1 MQSRSFLYVAP
12 IALVVCS
19 LSCGGSAP
27 SRLSPSSAPAATAPT
42 PDAHDDG
49 LASLIT
55 SVPEGTLGPYVGYG
69 PKGAL
74 ALFSPPH
81 ESQRRWW
88 VQALDE
94 QGKPKA
100 EPFGLGPSPDDVPFA
115 TVRPIGEDVFG
126 AIWVRRIH
134 HTDVLEGALVKNNS
148 MLSDNITT
156 FTQARGKVIWA
167 DAVATSKA
175 TILLWVEQQG
185 EETQL
190 QRLLLNPKGEPI
202 GQSEVLQRN
211 VRAWDTV
218 AIDDGMAVA
227 LVIGLEE
234 KKNLG
239 SVALL
244 TLDAAGHPK
253 GAVTPI
259 SHDGSAR
266 FDIGLVRAGQR
277 LLLAWTEVRQ
287 ADSVIRAA
295 VANFE
300 GRLLVEPRTPRQSLG
315 GQALVALVAPAASK
329 PNQAL
334 LVFEEF
340 PSSNQPQRELRMTTL
355 SDEAIASSE
364 GVRLAFSPV
373 GQPNGEYATSSD
385 GFVFLTRAQA
395 CAKNGA
401 CDDIPW
407 YVRLSSSLTIDAAAP
422 VVVSALHYEPPVLM
436 WSPGCTSMTC
446 LALAAG
452 GQDPT
457 PIVMAKLPKGAL
469 QPNTFLVR
477 EPAPKPPFVER
488 SQTLL
493 TSIEPLSAFDAA
505 TAGSTTYV
513 GWVTH
518 FVEGQGIPQQAPRQA
533 PGNPNKPTAAHL
545 LVQRIDPSGMP
556 LEGPT
561 TVSVRAMSR
570 GGIALA
576 PHPTAQEVCVA
587 WTARDA
593 GTPQVFLTRIGADG
607 KTKLQRMITH
617 GKGDVSDVAIAAH
630 GDGWI
635 VAWVDWRDG
644 QGNVYAARVGAS
656 LIKLGPEKLIS
667 RAAGDASDLS
677 LAVMGDLVFM
687 AYGSSRA
694 DIPNGISNPTIR
706 KLNAKTLEPIGEEQI
721 IDSSAL
727 PVHLSKLSVSGHDLV
742 LAWMAQGSPDCEAA
756 SCAFARASRIDPD
769 TLRVLTTADFRKS
782 GTTPASLSL
791 RCDEQRCQGV
801 LLAPHAGKLD
811 LFGLTWVPTSTA
823 MQRNELGSITSPS
836 VGALPPAM
844 VGDALFLADQGLE
857 GQDRLRRIQVRWT
870 P

>member
-244 TLDAAGHPK
+244 T
-253 GAVTPI
+253 
-259 SHDGSAR
+259 
-266 FDIGLVRAGQR
+266 
-277 LLLAWTEVRQ
+277 
-287 ADSVIRAA
+287 
-295 VANFE
+295 
-300 GRLLVEPRTPRQSLG
+300 
-315 GQALVALVAPAASK
+315 
-329 PNQAL
+329 
-334 LVFEEF
+334 
-340 PSSNQPQRELRMTTL
+340 
-355 SDEAIASSE
+355 
-364 GVRLAFSPV
+364 
-373 GQPNGEYATSSD
+373 
-385 GFVFLTRAQA
+385 
-395 CAKNGA
+395 
-401 CDDIPW
+401 
-407 YVRLSSSLTIDAAAP
+407 
-422 VVVSALHYEPPVLM
+422 
-436 WSPGCTSMTC
+436 
-446 LALAAG
+446 
-452 GQDPT
+452 
-457 PIVMAKLPKGAL
+457 
-469 QPNTFLVR
+469 
-477 EPAPKPPFVER
+477 
-488 SQTLL
+488 
-493 TSIEPLSAFDAA
+493 
-505 TAGSTTYV
+505 
-513 GWVTH
+513 
-518 FVEGQGIPQQAPRQA
+518 
-533 PGNPNKPTAAHL
+533 
-545 LVQRIDPSGMP
+545 
-556 LEGPT
+556 
-561 TVSVRAMSR
+561 
-570 GGIALA
+570 
-576 PHPTAQEVCVA
+576 
-587 WTARDA
+587 
-593 GTPQVFLTRIGADG
+593 
-607 KTKLQRMITH
+607 
-617 GKGDVSDVAIAAH
+617 
-630 GDGWI
+630 
-635 VAWVDWRDG
+635 
-644 QGNVYAARVGAS
+644 
-656 LIKLGPEKLIS
+656 
-667 RAAGDASDLS
+667 
-677 LAVMGDLVFM
+677 
-687 AYGSSRA
+687 
-694 DIPNGISNPTIR
+694 
-706 KLNAKTLEPIGEEQI
+706 
-721 IDSSAL
+721 
-727 PVHLSKLSVSGHDLV
+727 
-742 LAWMAQGSPDCEAA
+742 
-756 SCAFARASRIDPD
+756 
-769 TLRVLTTADFRKS
+769 
-782 GTTPASLSL
+782 
-791 RCDEQRCQGV
+791 
-801 LLAPHAGKLD
+801 
-811 LFGLTWVPTSTA
+811 
-823 MQRNELGSITSPS
+823 
-836 VGALPPAM
+836 
-844 VGDALFLADQGLE
+844 
-857 GQDRLRRIQVRWT
+857 
-870 P
+870 